1 MKRYKTPAGNEYSE
15 EELRS
20 KYGEQFDSLVAD
32 GTLELVGEAIDTEKK
47 KPCRYSF
54 RWGRGSYGI
63 HYRNGNTSWV
73 FGWFRSKR

>member
-32 GTLELVGEAIDTEKK
+32 GTLELVGEARRQ
-47 KPCRYSF
+47 CCACCWS
-54 RWGRGSYGI
+54 G
-63 HYRNGNTSWV
+63 
-73 FGWFRSKR
+73 

>member
-47 KPCRYSF
+47 TLSLLLQMGKRQLRYLLQ
-54 RWGRGSYGI
+54 
-63 HYRNGNTSWV
+63 
-73 FGWFRSKR
+73 KRKHLLGLRMV